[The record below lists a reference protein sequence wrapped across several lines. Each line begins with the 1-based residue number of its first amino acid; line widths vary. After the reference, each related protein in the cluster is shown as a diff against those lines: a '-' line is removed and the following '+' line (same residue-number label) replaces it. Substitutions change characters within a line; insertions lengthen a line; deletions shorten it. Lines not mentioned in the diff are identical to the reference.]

1 MKKFQDRFLK
11 ILKWLIFVITAL
23 AVIAIVG
30 RNWIAKEVMEQKIRL
45 ATGMEPEIG
54 DISFGVL
61 FPKVTLENFKVY
73 NSADFGGTMFLD
85 VPELHIEYDRA
96 ALRRHELHITLMRV
110 NLHELDVVKN
120 EDGVTNILP
129 VVASMLPKKPGGG
142 GREIAPIKGYKFT
155 GIDLLN
161 LSIGSVK
168 FVDLKDQR
176 RNRMVAIGIENQIY
190 TNVVT
195 TADLSSLS
203 GQLWIRGGRV
213 VGLPV
218 SPPMR
223 KAIPEPAPKTP

>member
-1 MKKFQDRFLK
+1 MKKSQDRFLK
-11 ILKWLIFVITAL
+11 ILKWLIFMITAL

-30 RNWIAKEVMEQKIRL
+30 RNWIAKEVMEQKIRI

-73 NSADFGGTMFLD
+73 NPVDFGGTLFLD
-85 VPELHIEYDRA
+85 IPELHIEYDRA
-96 ALRRHELHITLMRV
+96 ALRRHELHITLMRM

-120 EDGVTNILP
+120 EDGATNILP
-129 VVASMLPKKPGGG
+129 VVDSMLPPKSGG
-142 GREIAPIKGYKFT
+142 GRAVAPINGYKFT

-161 LSIGSVK
+161 LSIGVVK

-176 RNRMVAIGIENQIY
+176 RNRMAAIGIENQIY
-190 TNVVT
+190 TNVVS

-218 SPPMR
+218 NPPMR
-223 KAIPEPAPKTP
+223 KAIPEPSPKTP